1 MPSVRLHPP
10 CPALRRWI
18 VGYWQSGP
26 AVESGATGQEWV
38 LPDGHAH
45 LALRLDGTP
54 LRRWVDGEPH
64 ARSIGDLILAGPH
77 SRAYRKELAPRSRS
91 LGVVFRPGALRALF
105 GIAPH
110 ELADSHVA
118 LEDVWG
124 RDAAALRERI
134 HDATPARQVEL
145 LEARLLA
152 RLRPWHGL
160 HPQVASRLAEVA
172 SGMPV
177 LAIARAAGYSAR
189 RFTDLF
195 HEGVGMTPRR
205 YAGLCR
211 FARVLP
217 AAAAGTAWADV
228 ALDGGYS
235 DQAHLIREFRAHAGM
250 TPGQYRRAAP
260 RALRHVP
267 IAETTT
273 D

>member
-1 MPSVRLHPP
+1 MAP
-10 CPALRRWI
+10 
-18 VGYWQSGP
+18 
-26 AVESGATGQEWV
+26 GATDREWV

-54 LRRWVDGEPH
+54 LRKWVDGESE
-64 ARSIGDLILAGPH
+64 ARSIGDLVLAGPH
-77 SRAYRKELAPRSRS
+77 SHAYRKELAPGSGS

-105 GIAPH
+105 GVAPH
-110 ELADSHVA
+110 ELANCHVA

-124 RDAAALRERI
+124 LDASVLRERI
-134 HDATPARQVEL
+134 HAAVPARQVEM

-160 HPQVASRLAEVA
+160 HPQVASRLGQVA
-172 SGMPV
+172 AGMPV
-177 LAIARAAGYSAR
+177 AAIARAAGYSAR

-217 AAAAGTAWADV
+217 AAAADTAWTDV

-267 IAETTT
+267 IVAAATN
-273 D
+273 